1 MLKKKPSSAKMICS
15 QLLNQPLTYYL
26 WIMDNVRE
34 LLLSTSAYLSTIYT
48 YALLLFIFIALD
60 RQIRQK

>member
-1 MLKKKPSSAKMICS
+1 MICS